1 MSQSLRIENLHAS
14 VDGHEILKGLTL
26 EVPKGQGHNMW
37 RGFFESQTL
46 VDFILKELK
55 SSQ

>member
-1 MSQSLRIENLHAS
+1 VAAEYAKLG
-14 VDGHEILKGLTL
+14 GHMIL

-37 RGFFESQTL
+37 RGFFESQRL

-55 SSQ
+55 SGQP